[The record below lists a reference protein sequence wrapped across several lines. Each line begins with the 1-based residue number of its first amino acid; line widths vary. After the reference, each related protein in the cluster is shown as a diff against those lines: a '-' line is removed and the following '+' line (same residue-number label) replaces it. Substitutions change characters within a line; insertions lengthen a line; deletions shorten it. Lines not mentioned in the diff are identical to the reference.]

1 MKVMR
6 TGSPASARR
15 LRGVTSAVMATVCLI
30 LAVSSAASAGSPSP
44 SASSAKV
51 VYRYG
56 TLEAVDNL
64 NPFIGY
70 SGVDYMVY
78 QENYDFL
85 VGFEPDKLRPRPEFA
100 ESWSS
105 SPDGKTW
112 TFKIRPGMTWQD
124 GAPATAR
131 DVAFTFT
138 YILENE
144 LSAFMSYLT
153 FIDKVTALDDL
164 TVQIECSKP
173 KGDILSMKVP
183 ILPEHI
189 WSKVSAKDAETS
201 FTNGPPCIG
210 SGPFQVVEQKQN
222 DYTRLVANENYVGGR
237 PRIDEI
243 LIVTYQNADT
253 MVQDLKAGNLDGAIG
268 VPPAQFPGLGSDA
281 IATAGTVS
289 WSFEQV
295 TFNCYD
301 SPDSKGN
308 PVLLDPAFRQ
318 ALQYAVDREK
328 NAAVAYSGHMDPT
341 GVLLPPYSAYYWEPP
356 ADQAYTFDPAKA
368 QEMLEAAG
376 YKDVN
381 GDGFRETRQG
391 KPLTLRLFTDAQTPE
406 NVSTSK
412 LTVGWFKDVGIKVK
426 LQVIDPGALGD
437 ATLNYEGDTFA
448 PDFDLIVWWWQGD
461 ADPQFILSLLTKGQV
476 EWWSDTSWTDPE
488 YERLFMEQSTAID
501 PAARTA
507 AVQRMQEIAY
517 REAPYL
523 IFGYFQFLEAYNIA
537 HWEGY
542 VKAPGGF
549 PGYNGGVFNR
559 DSWVG
564 LHPPAAATTAAAG
577 GSKTWVFLVI
587 VAAVAVVV
595 IAIVLLRRGRRGPE
609 VEPGD

>member
-1 MKVMR
+1 MR
-6 TGSPASARR
+6 PASSASARR
-15 LRGVTSAVMATVCLI
+15 LRVVTVAVLAAACLI
-30 LAVSSAASAGSPSP
+30 LAAAGVASAGGPSP
-44 SASSAKV
+44 SASSGRII
-51 VYRYG
+51 YRYG

-64 NPFIGY
+64 NPFMGY

-78 QENYDFL
+78 QVNYDFL
-85 VGFEPDKLRPRPEFA
+85 VGFEPDKLQPRPEFA

-124 GAPATAR
+124 GEPATAR

-138 YILENE
+138 YILKNK

-153 FIDKVTALDDL
+153 FIDNVTALDDL

-189 WSKVSAKDAETS
+189 WSKVSPKDAEAS

-210 SGPFQVVEQKQN
+210 SGPFQVVEHKQN
-222 DYTRLVANENYVGGR
+222 DFTRLVANENYVGGR
-237 PRIDEI
+237 PRIDEL

-253 MVQDLKAGNLDGAIG
+253 MVQDLKAGNLDGMIG

-308 PVLLDPAFRQ
+308 LVLLDPAFRQ

-356 ADQAYTFDPAKA
+356 ADQAYTFAPAKA

-376 YKDVN
+376 YEDVN
-381 GDGFRETRQG
+381 GDGFRETKQG

-461 ADPQFILSLLTKGQV
+461 ADPQFILSLLTKGQM

-488 YERLFMEQSTAID
+488 YEQLFMEQSTAID
-501 PAARTA
+501 PAARTT

-517 REAPYL
+517 QEAPYL
-523 IFGYFQFLEAYNIA
+523 IFGYFQFLEACNTA
-537 HWEGY
+537 RWEGY
-542 VKAPGGF
+542 VKAPGGY

-564 LHPPAAATTAAAG
+564 LHPATVATAEAG
-577 GSKTWVFLVI
+577 GSSTWVFLVI
-587 VAAVAVVV
+587 AAAVVVV

-609 VEPGD
+609 IEAGD